1 MSLFRIILFVCL
13 AVCSIVSKA
22 GVVDTIN
29 VWSPSM
35 QRNVRTVV
43 VTPETPGRY
52 PVVYLLHGYG
62 GNHQTW
68 INVTKP
74 ELPDMADRNNVI
86 FVCPD
91 GRNCWYFD
99 SPVDKSVRYMT
110 FVTRELILY
119 IDNHYST
126 VACGEG
132 RAITGFSMGGH
143 GALWCALNS
152 NMYCAAGCMS
162 GGVNIVPY
170 PDGWEIKKVL
180 GKQKDNMEV
189 WKKSSVINNAEKLKG
204 TDLII
209 DCGIDDFF
217 YNDNVALHN
226 KLVGLGIPHD
236 FISRPGRH
244 THKYW
249 SNSLDYQLLFFCK
262 CFSRR

>member
-1 MSLFRIILFVCL
+1 MRLLRTLFIVCL
-13 AVCSIVSKA
+13 AVLSLAVSA
-22 GVVDTIN
+22 GVVDTVD

-35 QRNVRTVV
+35 QRSVKTVV
-43 VTPETPGRY
+43 ISPEAPGRY

-62 GNHQTW
+62 GSHQAW
-68 INVTKP
+68 ICVTKP
-74 ELPDMADRNNVI
+74 ELPDIADRNSVI

-91 GRNCWYFD
+91 GRNSWYFD
-99 SPVDKSVRYMT
+99 SPVDKSVRYLT

-119 IDNHYST
+119 IDNHYPT
-126 VACGEG
+126 VASREG

-152 NMYCAAGCMS
+152 GMYCAAGSMS

-170 PDGWEIKKVL
+170 PDSWEIKKSL
-180 GKQKDNMEV
+180 GEQKSNREL
-189 WKKSSVINNAEKLKG
+189 WEKSSVINNADRLRG
-204 TDLII
+204 TELIF

-217 YNDNVALHN
+217 YNDNVAFHN
-226 KLVGLGIPHD
+226 RLVELGIPHD

-262 CFSRR
+262 CFGRR